1 MDHNDLIKEQF
12 DKQSA
17 TFGTM
22 AGHYD
27 ALDSIVRLSQ
37 TTIKDTV
44 LDVACG
50 PGIVAC
56 AFAKTTAMVRGIDLV
71 PAMIERAKEAQ
82 KAQGLNNMIWDIG
95 HVNPLPYEH
104 CSYSIVVSRFAFHH
118 FIDPQAV
125 LEEMVRVAKW
135 EGRVVVVDVFM
146 NDKIQASAY
155 DAMEKLRD
163 PSHTHA
169 LLLDELNNIF
179 KKSELTLL
187 AKQFYRLP
195 VEVDELLKATL
206 TPIKEAE
213 EFKKIVRED
222 VGVNKLGIES
232 YINDG
237 KLYFSFP
244 VVIMVGQKLP
254 PTNYGLSC
262 CN

>member
-37 TTIKDTV
+37 TTSNDTV

-56 AFAKTTAMVRGIDLV
+56 AFAKIAKKVQGIDLV
-71 PAMIERAKEAQ
+71 PAMIERAQKAQ
-82 KAQGLNNMIWDIG
+82 KDQGLNNMSWEICN
-95 HVNPLPYEH
+95 VNPLPYEH

-125 LEEMVRVAKW
+125 LEEMTRVAKW
-135 EGRVVVVDVFM
+135 DGRVVVVDVFM
-146 NDKIQASAY
+146 NDQNQASAY
-155 DAMEKLRD
+155 DTMEQLRD
-163 PSHTHA
+163 PSHTRA
-169 LLLDELNNIF
+169 LLLDELTNMF
-179 KKSELTLL
+179 EKSELTLL

-195 VEVDELLKATL
+195 VEVDELLKATV

-213 EFKKIVRED
+213 EFKMIVKAD
-222 VGVNKLGIES
+222 VGVNKLGIEAKV
-232 YINDG
+232 NDG

-244 VVIMVGQKLP
+244 VVIMVGQKTP